1 MKNEIYIMSNQIE
14 SLCGMCVPVLGM
26 WLGFLLLFN
35 PKCLEFY
42 PILKMCKKVNMAFRY
57 NVCGR
62 GTEYIN
68 MSLTFSNNA
77 QATVINVL
85 LHIFSE

>member
-1 MKNEIYIMSNQIE
+1 
-14 SLCGMCVPVLGM
+14 
-26 WLGFLLLFN
+26 
-35 PKCLEFY
+35 
-42 PILKMCKKVNMAFRY
+42 MAFRY

-85 LHIFSE
+85 LRIFSE

>member
-62 GTEYIN
+62 GTEYIKH
-68 MSLTFSNNA
+68 
-77 QATVINVL
+77 VID
-85 LHIFSE
+85 IFK